1 MSIQRLETG
10 PRMSQVVVYNGV
22 AYLAGQVW
30 RGTTVHEQTEGIL
43 KQIDKL
49 LASVGTDKSKLL
61 SATVWLSDISYY
73 NEMNAVW
80 DAWVPPGTAPARA
93 CVEAK
98 LVLPELKVEIALMC
112 AV

>member
-1 MSIQRLETG
+1 MSIQRFETN
-10 PRMSQVVVYNGV
+10 PRMSQVVVHNGV

-30 RGTTVHEQTEGIL
+30 RGATVREQTEGTL
-43 KQIDKL
+43 KLIDKW

-61 SATVWLSDISYY
+61 SATVWLSNMADY

-98 LVLPELKVEIALMC
+98 LVLPELKVEIAVIC